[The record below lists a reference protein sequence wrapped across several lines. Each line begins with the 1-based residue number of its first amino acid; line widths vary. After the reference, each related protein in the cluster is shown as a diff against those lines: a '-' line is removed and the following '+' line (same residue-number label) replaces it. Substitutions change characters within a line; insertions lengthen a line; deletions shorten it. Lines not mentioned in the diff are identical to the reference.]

1 MGRLWWEGRLGLIGQ
16 IKVCRWALKFGK
28 ATVVII
34 VYFPIIKTHNILFVM
49 HYFVTE
55 FWQVKLFSYGTHV
68 PYVRVPGCFEYNMV
82 QYIRHDGSSSLLLS
96 GDLRIFI
103 WMVKGQVLQRL
114 LVIVVIGNL
123 CKNRPQNRDYE
134 IWTRAGKIISP
145 DFFFLFRIDL
155 S

>member
-1 MGRLWWEGRLGLIGQ
+1 
-16 IKVCRWALKFGK
+16 
-28 ATVVII
+28 
-34 VYFPIIKTHNILFVM
+34 
-49 HYFVTE
+49 
-55 FWQVKLFSYGTHV
+55 
-68 PYVRVPGCFEYNMV
+68 MV

-114 LVIVVIGNL
+114 LVISNCCTVIGNL

-134 IWTRAGKIISP
+134 IWTRASKIISP

-155 S
+155 SYDVNAYHRTSKKDQSNRYSICEVCAELREMRSKTDLCRGSSSSCTRQTETRKRFSLS